1 MTAQVITL
9 HPEIVE
15 SAKLSDEALALA
27 CASADPAAVTE
38 LFRRF
43 HEPVA
48 RYLSRLVHDPS
59 DVEDLVQA
67 TFVEVARGRAQYGS
81 RSKVRT
87 WLFGIATN
95 LTRVFWR
102 SARRRVRLVR
112 ELTLV
117 EVRASGQ
124 LTPSALDSQSA
135 LALARRALEAL
146 PEGQREAFVL
156 CEVEGFT
163 AKEAAEVLMV
173 SEAAVWKRVSY
184 ARNTIQRYVA
194 GVHR

>member
-1 MTAQVITL
+1 LTAQVITL
-9 HPEIVE
+9 RPDTAE
-15 SAKLSDEALALA
+15 SATLSDEAVALA

-48 RYLSRLVHDPS
+48 RYLSRLVHDPA

-67 TFVEVARGRAQYGS
+67 TFLEVARGHAQYGS
-81 RSKVRT
+81 RAKVRT

-95 LTRVFWR
+95 LARVFWR

-117 EVRASGQ
+117 EAHTAGHGI
-124 LTPSALDSQSA
+124 PSAMDSQSQI
-135 LALARRALEAL
+135 ALARRALEAL

-156 CEVEGFT
+156 CEIEGLT
-163 AKEAAEVLMV
+163 AKEAAEVLTI

-184 ARNTIQRYVA
+184 ARSTILRYVS

>member
-1 MTAQVITL
+1 LTAQVITL
-9 HPEIVE
+9 HPDTVE
-15 SAKLSDEALALA
+15 SAKLSDEAVALA

-67 TFVEVARGRAQYGS
+67 TFVEVARGHAQYGS

-95 LTRVFWR
+95 LARVFWR

-117 EVRASGQ
+117 DVRASGQ
-124 LTPSALDSQSA
+124 LAPSALDSQSA
-135 LALARRALEAL
+135 IALARRALEAL

-156 CEVEGFT
+156 CEIEGFT
-163 AKEAAEVLMV
+163 AKEAADVLMV

-184 ARNTIQRYVA
+184 ARGTIQRYVS